1 MADLYDCTQATQPM
15 ENVKSVM
22 EGVYVSFFLIYFLL
36 LSCLFK
42 DVHPAAD
49 GICCPNRG
57 VFFPEIIYTQ
67 AVPI

>member
-1 MADLYDCTQATQPM
+1 MADLYDCTQATQAM

-36 LSCLFK
+36 LFCLFK